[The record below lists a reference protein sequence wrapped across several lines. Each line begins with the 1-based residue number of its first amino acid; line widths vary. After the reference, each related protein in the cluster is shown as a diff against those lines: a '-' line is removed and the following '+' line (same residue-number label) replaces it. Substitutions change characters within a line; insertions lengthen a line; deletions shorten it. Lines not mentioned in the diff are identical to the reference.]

1 MALHSMTGFGRGEA
15 EKGGVRVCV
24 ELIAVNRK
32 QFDLRLN
39 MPRTLAVLEPRAQKL
54 VGAAIQRG
62 SVTAN
67 VNVVW
72 SDSARRGTVR
82 LDLERAAG
90 YVEAL
95 RAAGKALKLT
105 GDVPVEA
112 LLRLP
117 DVMVCEDVTQ
127 DSERVWP
134 VLQQALEQALK
145 QLRQMRAA
153 EGRALAADIR
163 KRFARL
169 RKLAAQVAK
178 QAPAVVRAYR
188 QTLDARIAAMQL
200 ADGPPPEQIARE
212 VALFADRCD
221 ISEELV
227 RLGSHFD
234 QVDLLVEKNEPVGR
248 AFDFLCQEILREINT
263 IGSKANDARLAQLVI
278 QMKSEQEAI
287 REQVQNVE

>member
-1 MALHSMTGFGRGEA
+1 MALKSMTGFGRGEA
-15 EKGGVRVCV
+15 ERGGVRVCV
-24 ELIAVNRK
+24 ELITVNRK

-39 MPRTLAVLEPRAQKL
+39 MPRTLAVLEPRVQKL
-54 VGAAIQRG
+54 VGAAILRG

-67 VNVVW
+67 VSVTW

-95 RAAGKALKLT
+95 RSAGKVLNLA

-134 VLQQALEQALK
+134 VLQQALSQAFP
-145 QLRQMRAA
+145 QLQQMRAV

-163 KRFARL
+163 KRFTRL
-169 RKLAAQVAK
+169 RKLAAQVARR
-178 QAPAVVRAYR
+178 APAVVRAYR
-188 QTLDARIAAMQL
+188 QALDARIAAMKL
-200 ADGPPPEQIARE
+200 VDGPPAEQIARE

-221 ISEELV
+221 ISEERV
-227 RLGSHFD
+227 RLDSHFD
-234 QVDLLVEKNEPVGR
+234 QVDALLEKKEPVGR

-263 IGSKANDARLAQLVI
+263 IGSKANDARLSQLVI
-278 QMKSEQEAI
+278 QMKAEQEAI